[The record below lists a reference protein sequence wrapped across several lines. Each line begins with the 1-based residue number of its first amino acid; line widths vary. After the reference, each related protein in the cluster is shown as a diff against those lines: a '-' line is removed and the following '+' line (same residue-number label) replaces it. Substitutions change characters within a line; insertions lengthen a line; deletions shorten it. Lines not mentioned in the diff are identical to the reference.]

1 MSSEKDF
8 IEFLIFMNKFVFL
21 WELLKYSPD
30 SWESYSIVEDEKT
43 LCCSLVD
50 KDGNEITDD
59 ILDNFVEISLN
70 SVGKVFYERYIS
82 GEFFKKEEIAEIIR
96 DGLNFKYL

>member
-50 KDGNEITDD
+50 KDGNEITILD
-59 ILDNFVEISLN
+59 ILKSPKPDFIDEINKKDNIKLQMIF
-70 SVGKVFYERYIS
+70 
-82 GEFFKKEEIAEIIR
+82 
-96 DGLNFKYL
+96 

>member
-8 IEFLIFMNKFVFL
+8 IEYLIFMNKFVVL

-30 SWESYSIVEDEKT
+30 SWENYSIVEDEDT

-50 KDGNEITDD
+50 KCENEITDD
-59 ILDNFVEISLN
+59 VLDNCVEISLN
-70 SVGKVFYERYIS
+70 SVGRSFYDRYVS

-96 DGLNFKYL
+96 DGLIFKYL